1 MKLSLVKRGAIV
13 AAAAAVAGAGLT
25 AAPAVTGAVGGAS
38 AATCQ
43 SESTETV
50 SDAII
55 PSIKY
60 IFQKS
65 APAEVGQG
73 ASITYSISV
82 STTGAGNPYV
92 QGVWDTP
99 PAELRDVKPTVK
111 VKAFTLLGG
120 ILGGGGAFDKLIQER
135 AVAPGDVTKDNASWR
150 ISHTGWAI
158 FAGQA
163 YTASFTYQ
171 LPSSVRVGK
180 QLTSGGAAVR
190 GTPDWSIGSKQMP
203 NLTACTTVRAPNAG
217 EAITGS
223 LDSAGLGS
231 SEGQLS
237 STGSLTDMIPA
248 IIGGAV
254 GGQDD

>member
-38 AATCQ
+38 AATCK
-43 SESTETV
+43 SESTEKRSLV
-50 SDAII
+50 VDYS
-55 PSIKY
+55 
-60 IFQKS
+60 FQKS
-65 APAEVGQG
+65 VPATVAQG
-73 ASITYSISV
+73 GTVTYSLAV
-82 STTGAGNPYV
+82 STSSVGNPYV
-92 QGVWDTP
+92 QKVWDVP
-99 PAELRDVKPTVK
+99 PTALRDVKPVVK

-120 ILGGGGAFDKLIQER
+120 ILGGGGAFGPLINESTINPANVQ
-135 AVAPGDVTKDNASWR
+135 KDGISWS
-150 ISHTGWAI
+150 IAHTGWAV
-158 FAGQA
+158 FSGQA
-163 YTASFTYQ
+163 FVAEFSYQ
-171 LPSSVRVGK
+171 LPSSIRAGK
-180 QLTSGGAAVR
+180 QLTSGGATFNA
-190 GTPDWSIGSKQMP
+190 TPNPPLGHVDMP
-203 NLTACTTVRAPNAG
+203 GLTACTTVRAPNAG